1 MGDATDL
8 EVLLSTPAHLNVNK
22 ISRQLRRS
30 DLSLRNC
37 LHSVDVDARWV
48 ARLAACFPGLPV
60 VANLRCGLW
69 YTREAQ
75 ATAYFKVRPVTG
87 GGLLPSRPLPSAQP
101 CGCLAGC
108 EEPCVDLVSF

>member
-1 MGDATDL
+1 MGDAADE

-37 LHSVDVDARWV
+37 LHSVDVDAAWV
-48 ARLAACFPGLPV
+48 AHLAACFPGLPV

-75 ATAYFKVRPVTG
+75 ATAYFKVRPSC
-87 GGLLPSRPLPSAQP
+87 GLLCSPLLCSLLSGAW
-101 CGCLAGC
+101 LAVRTLC
-108 EEPCVDLVSF
+108 

>member
-1 MGDATDL
+1 MGDSATD

-48 ARLAACFPGLPV
+48 AHLAACFPGLTV

-87 GGLLPSRPLPSAQP
+87 GLLCSALLCSAQWVP
-101 CGCLAGC
+101 GW
-108 EEPCVDLVSF
+108 P

>member
-1 MGDATDL
+1 MGDDTSEQVQL
-8 EVLLSTPAHLNVNK
+8 CTPEHLNVNK
-22 ISRQLRRS
+22 ISRQLRRA

-48 ARLAACFPGLPV
+48 AHLAACFPGLPV

-75 ATAYFKVRPVTG
+75 ATAYFKVRTLVAC
-87 GGLLPSRPLPSAQP
+87 GLHSALLYSA
-101 CGCLAGC
+101 GAWLA
-108 EEPCVDLVSF
+108 VRSLVLTW